1 MSSAVID
8 RPDSELASLALARVV
23 EAWGDPADFTFSAA
37 SYDGA
42 IEVKVVRK
50 ASGGPVVVDI
60 PMNPTA
66 LDPSL
71 SPPELLT
78 DEIRRRRARADL
90 ELAELRAAA

>member
-1 MSSAVID
+1 VID
-8 RPDSELASLALARVV
+8 RPDSELAALALARVA
-23 EAWGDPADFTFSAA
+23 EAWGDPRDFTFSADA
-37 SYDGA
+37 QEGA

-66 LDPSL
+66 LDPAL

-78 DEIRRRRARADL
+78 LEIRRRRARADA